1 MCEIQEARKAG
12 YGIKSEIYGRD
23 SHSLFR
29 NGHHPLEVG
38 EKGHSGY
45 KTMNICAFLTV
56 AINKNILRKTN
67 K

>member
-12 YGIKSEIYGRD
+12 YGIKGKIYGRD
-23 SHSLFR
+23 SHLKL
-29 NGHHPLEVG
+29 GA
-38 EKGHSGY
+38 KGCSGY
-45 KTMNICAFLTV
+45 KTINIYAVFTV